1 MKLEGFNTIDFGT
14 SREGVVYVFFVATET
29 EEIPFYV
36 GETDRFQGRMDD
48 YVRAQFA
55 APTDFKVG
63 EAVRYLRDAK
73 NYRVIVKYK
82 VTANRSTEEARIIQ
96 GLHSEGKRL
105 LNDLPDYEYRTGS
118 KEERAEKISRA
129 QEIVQRFCDSLTGKQ
144 LDPASA

>member
-63 EAVRYLRDAK
+63 EAEGRKDHLEWTPILRQP
-73 NYRVIVKYK
+73 VK
-82 VTANRSTEEARIIQ
+82 
-96 GLHSEGKRL
+96 
-105 LNDLPDYEYRTGS
+105 P
-118 KEERAEKISRA
+118 
-129 QEIVQRFCDSLTGKQ
+129 
-144 LDPASA
+144 